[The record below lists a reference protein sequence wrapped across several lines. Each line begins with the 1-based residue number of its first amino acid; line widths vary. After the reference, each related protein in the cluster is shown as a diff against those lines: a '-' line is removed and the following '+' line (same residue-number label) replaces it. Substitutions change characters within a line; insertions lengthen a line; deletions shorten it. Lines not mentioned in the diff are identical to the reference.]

1 MKKKDKCFLKYEN
14 VMKNIQ
20 KQMYK
25 YIYNNL
31 FLVTPDFYNLKL
43 QKQYI
48 YGI

>member
-1 MKKKDKCFLKYEN
+1 MKKNKCFLKYEN

-20 KQMYK
+20 KQTYK
-25 YIYNNL
+25 NIYNNL
-31 FLVTPDFYNLKL
+31 FLVTHDFYNLKL